1 MDTTWIIWM
10 AVGAVAALVFGIW
23 VGLGHPGIDGRKDRV
38 VGDRFRPRRMAKHRF
53 LDWLRP
59 PPPRR

>member
-1 MDTTWIIWM
+1 MSTVTIVWM
-10 AVGAVAALVFGIW
+10 VIGAIAALALGIW
-23 VGLGHPGIDGRKDRV
+23 IGLGHPGLDGRKDRV
-38 VGDRFRPRRMAKHRF
+38 VGENFRPRRMAKHRF